1 MGENREIN
9 ALEMQM
15 KLNKDQRVPNPEYNA
30 QEQLIGGEDCG
41 GRISDVSV
49 KWVKEVMI

>member
-1 MGENREIN
+1 MGENREID

-30 QEQLIGGEDCG
+30 QEQLEERTVVGEL
-41 GRISDVSV
+41 
-49 KWVKEVMI
+49 VMFL